1 MDVSKVF
8 MWLMLVIS
16 ISAKPEDDY
25 SYNDYDDEYE
35 GIEVSDC
42 EPTFLEHDFR

>member
-1 MDVSKVF
+1 MDVNKVF
-8 MWLMLVIS
+8 IWLMLVIS
-16 ISAKPEDDY
+16 ISADDY
-25 SYNDYDDEYE
+25 SYNDYADEYE